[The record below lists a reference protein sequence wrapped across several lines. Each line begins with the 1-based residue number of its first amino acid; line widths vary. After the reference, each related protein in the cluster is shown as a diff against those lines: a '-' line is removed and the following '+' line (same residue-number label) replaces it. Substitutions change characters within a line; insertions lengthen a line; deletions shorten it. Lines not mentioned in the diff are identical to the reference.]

1 MSSAVEALEPAHL
14 RLLQRPATTLSRGRD
29 FDAGANHWVGS
40 DRDPSGI
47 ATYRGITSAGCLRS
61 FPPPEA
67 CGPRSHSILART
79 RIAGRPTTSGEPFD
93 PVDWLQRPLVYCS
106 VPS

>member
-1 MSSAVEALEPAHL
+1 M
-14 RLLQRPATTLSRGRD
+14 LSQGRD
-29 FDAGANHWVGS
+29 FDAGANNWVGS

-47 ATYRGITSAGCLRS
+47 ATLSRYYQCRLSTLLPA
-61 FPPPEA
+61 PEA

-93 PVDWLQRPLVYCS
+93 PVDSLQRPLVHRS